1 MEKGIQGDMQWR
13 RGLGQM
19 PLPVETPLP
28 VLSSV
33 LFLVKGVFL
42 SMYLRNKMSKYHP
55 HYSILLDGRIFI
67 SLPLR
72 DYFFKT

>member
-28 VLSSV
+28 VLSLV
-33 LFLVKGVFL
+33 LGEGSF
-42 SMYLRNKMSKYHP
+42 
-55 HYSILLDGRIFI
+55 
-67 SLPLR
+67 PLHVPQKQ
-72 DYFFKT
+72 DV